1 MVDHLVPS
9 QRQTLHYFIRRC
21 YHEGRSK
28 AAVARLGGTRSAL
41 SAERRYVRSTLPR
54 AFALG
59 VLDGVR
65 GDVSGPLRSS
75 ALVAGLSATIA
86 GFVTGRIGMSRQLA
100 NG

>member
-1 MVDHLVPS
+1 
-9 QRQTLHYFIRRC
+9 
-21 YHEGRSK
+21 
-28 AAVARLGGTRSAL
+28 L

-86 GFVTGRIGMSRQLA
+86 GFVTGRIGTSRQLA